1 MEHQVFAELLGNYG
15 EFLGAIAV
23 VVTLAYLA
31 TQIRQNTIAQ
41 RTNSQH
47 IVSQGF
53 NHVNLLLAQDRELLN
68 LMYRG
73 NQDFFSLSEEE
84 TMVYVNYTTPFL
96 RTYEDAYS
104 DYLRGLLEEE
114 YWSAR
119 QGNLNEVYV
128 VTHRLLTSRIT
139 PIPERSPARHS
150 HRAFVSP
157 SPRPET
163 SPTTPDTIHRGRR
176 PPGCLARGSVR
187 ERVAPAGSS

>member
-1 MEHQVFAELLGNYG
+1 MEHQVFAEMLGNYG

-119 QGNLNEVYV
+119 QGNLKAYVAMEGVQQFWGNEGVGPYGRSSADLFRSEFAELI
-128 VTHRLLTSRIT
+128 TELMAESRTS
-139 PIPERSPARHS
+139 E
-150 HRAFVSP
+150 
-157 SPRPET
+157 
-163 SPTTPDTIHRGRR
+163 
-176 PPGCLARGSVR
+176 
-187 ERVAPAGSS
+187 SSSA